1 MSSEMENS
9 SPEKTK
15 ALKKRHRLPSPA
27 SPSRMALSMKKA
39 AASLPPSWD
48 LSDLYTNISDPA
60 IQETWNREQLR
71 ADQFSEKYR
80 GKVTNDLPPATLL
93 PLIQEYESI
102 LEQAAKPEI
111 YAHLLV
117 NAENTPTN
125 SAFEQKMRQAGI
137 ELSQKLLFFELEL
150 SKVDADILTRWSEHR
165 TLKNYAHYLKRIAD
179 YRPHRLNEAEE
190 KIISDFSLC
199 GGAAFVRLFDE
210 ELAYKT
216 FQLKQNGKIKEV
228 NTEETLHGL
237 HSAKRG
243 ERKTAAAALTKGLNE
258 EARRITF
265 IANAL
270 FLQKKTTDKYYRF
283 SSPEESRHVS
293 NETTQAIVDAMSQ
306 TVAKRTDIV
315 QDFYRFKKKVLGL
328 ETLYDYDRYAP
339 IAGKSTTEI
348 PFSEAQE
355 IVLNAYRRFS
365 PEFAEI
371 AQLFF
376 EEGWID
382 AAIRPNKR
390 GGAFCMFVTTDT
402 HPYVL
407 LNYKGSLKD
416 VMTLAHELGHAVHAY
431 LAREQTYLNFDMP
444 LTFAETA
451 SVFGE
456 MLVFDDLRQRITNK
470 KELFAIYLQKIEEIF
485 ATVFRQNA
493 MYRFEQDLHQTYR
506 EKGELTTDEIS
517 GFWLTHQ
524 RAMFGSSVKMT
535 DDYKIWWSYISHFF
549 HSPFYVYAYTFG
561 EILTLSLF
569 AQYKERGTK
578 MVKEYFN
585 LLRAGGSKTPE
596 GFLEPFELSLED
608 PNFWESGL
616 NTIEELVREAK
627 ALYKK
632 K

>member
-1 MSSEMENS
+1 
-9 SPEKTK
+9 
-15 ALKKRHRLPSPA
+15 
-27 SPSRMALSMKKA
+27 MKKTTVTP
-39 AASLPPSWD
+39 PPSWD
-48 LSDLYTNISDPA
+48 LSDLYINPSDPA
-60 IQETWNREQLR
+60 IQETWDTQHRR
-71 ADQFSEKYR
+71 ADAFASSAR
-80 GKVTNDLPPATLL
+80 GKITATLKPSEL
-93 PLIQEYESI
+93 LEMIQLYESI
-102 LEQAAKPEI
+102 IEQASKPEI

-117 NAENTPTN
+117 AAENTPAH
-125 SAFEQKMRQAGI
+125 SAFEQKMRQAGL
-137 ELSQKLLFFELEL
+137 ELSQKLLFFEIEL
-150 SKVDADILTRWSEHR
+150 SKIDADTLTKWSEHR
-165 TLKNYAHYLKRIAD
+165 DLRNYAHYLKRVAD
-179 YRPHRLNEAEE
+179 YRPHRLSENEER
-190 KIISDFSLC
+190 IINDYTLC
-199 GGAAFVRLFDE
+199 GGSAFVRLFDE

-216 FQLKQNGKIKEV
+216 FSLKQGNKTKQL
-228 NTEETLHGL
+228 NTEEVLHGL
-237 HSAKRG
+237 HSAKRS
-243 ERKTAAAALTKGLNE
+243 ERKTAAAALTKGLKE

-270 FLQKKTTDKYYRF
+270 FQQKKTNDRYYRF
-283 SSPEESRHVS
+283 ASPEESRHLS
-293 NETTQAIVDAMSQ
+293 NETTQPVVDAMSQ

-328 ETLYDYDRYAP
+328 EELYDYDRYAP
-339 IAGKSTTEI
+339 VGGRSTNEI
-348 PFSEAQE
+348 PFSEAKD

-365 PEFAEI
+365 PEFADI

-376 EEGWID
+376 DEGWID

-431 LAREQTYLNFDMP
+431 VAREQTYLNFDMP

-456 MLVFDDLRQRITNK
+456 MLVFDDLRQRIQDK
-470 KELFAIYLQKIEEIF
+470 KELFSIYMQKIEEIF

-493 MYRFEQDLHQTYR
+493 MYRFEQDLHGHFR
-506 EKGELTTDEIS
+506 EKGELSTEEIS
-517 GFWLTHQ
+517 QYWLKRQ
-524 RAMFGSSVKMT
+524 KEMFGSSVKMT
-535 DDYKIWWSYISHFF
+535 DDYRIWWSYISHFF

-569 AQYKERGTK
+569 AQYKVQGEK

-585 LLRAGGSKTPE
+585 LLRAGGSKTPA
-596 GFLEPFELSLED
+596 GFLEPFDLSLED
-608 PNFWESGL
+608 VRFWEGGL
-616 NTIEELVREAK
+616 DTIEQLVKEAK

-632 K
+632 SS